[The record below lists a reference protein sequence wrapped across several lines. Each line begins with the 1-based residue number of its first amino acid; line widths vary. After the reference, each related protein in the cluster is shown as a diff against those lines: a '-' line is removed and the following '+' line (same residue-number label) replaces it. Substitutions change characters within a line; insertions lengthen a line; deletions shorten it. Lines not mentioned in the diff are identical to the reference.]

1 MSAADGPAAVAG
13 VREAGESGL
22 LARGVR
28 RLVGACAL
36 DGARMSGQE
45 RDSAGLLRFGLSIE
59 CETHTAS
66 GSAEEDEM
74 SAPTPQWQPPQTSAE
89 WDALLRGWLTNN
101 MNGLN
106 AIASDVREPLS
117 MRQVASQAA
126 STAGVATI
134 VLSLLTGLTNTVTE
148 LNGIVSQLITR
159 AHLDETERAEMQE
172 RVQQLEYATV
182 TEAQAER
189 IKEQIVGDLADLMA
203 GRLRGED
210 HS

>member
-1 MSAADGPAAVAG
+1 
-13 VREAGESGL
+13 
-22 LARGVR
+22 
-28 RLVGACAL
+28 
-36 DGARMSGQE
+36 
-45 RDSAGLLRFGLSIE
+45 
-59 CETHTAS
+59 
-66 GSAEEDEM
+66 
-74 SAPTPQWQPPQTSAE
+74 
-89 WDALLRGWLTNN
+89 